1 MAPSFTKPRK
11 SLWRLS
17 GLTPLQLAHNVID
30 GLRRNE
36 SIGRSSQLAFDFLFA
51 LFPLILL
58 MLTQFGLFASN
69 SIELQ
74 THLLSYF
81 SNFLPPVAFQILRT
95 TTTELAVHASR
106 GKLTFD
112 IVAALWFASG
122 GVASMFSALNLAYR
136 VQETRSWLKV
146 RAIAV
151 ALTVL
156 ISTLVLMALLLVLVS
171 THFLDWIG
179 AELRLQ
185 PIVVQLGKIFQWP
198 AAILFVMMSYSLI
211 YFASS
216 TLNARQWHS
225 VTPGSAFGTLL
236 WLLASLG
243 FREYLQFYNAY
254 SSTYGSFGA
263 VMILLIWLYVSGL
276 AFLVGGEIN
285 AELERAA
292 CNLSL
297 HAEQIPLHRH
307 SR

>member
-1 MAPSFTKPRK
+1 
-11 SLWRLS
+11 
-17 GLTPLQLAHNVID
+17 
-30 GLRRNE
+30 
-36 SIGRSSQLAFDFLFA
+36 
-51 LFPLILL
+51 
-58 MLTQFGLFASN
+58 
-69 SIELQ
+69 
-74 THLLSYF
+74 
-81 SNFLPPVAFQILRT
+81 
-95 TTTELAVHASR
+95 
-106 GKLTFD
+106 
-112 IVAALWFASG
+112 
-122 GVASMFSALNLAYR
+122 MFSALNLAYR

-216 TLNARQWHS
+216 TLNARQWHW

-243 FREYLQFYNAY
+243 FREYLQFYNAVH
-254 SSTYGSFGA
+254 S
-263 VMILLIWLYVSGL
+263 
-276 AFLVGGEIN
+276 
-285 AELERAA
+285 ER
-292 CNLSL
+292 L
-297 HAEQIPLHRH
+297 
-307 SR
+307 